1 MMKPK
6 VLVIGS
12 STKDMGGI
20 VSVIVNIENSLIAEQ
35 YHLQRIETYITGSV
49 LARLIIFIKGFL
61 QFLVKLVTFK
71 PDMIHIHMSY
81 NGSFYRK
88 ALFIFVG
95 RKIFRVPVIVH
106 IHASSFDVF
115 YNRHPLQQKLCKY
128 VLNQVDKLIVLSYTW
143 KSFFSR
149 IVPESKIEVLYNGV
163 FIKEPPVRE
172 ERQVPRC
179 LFMGRLGKR
188 KGVYDLLLAIQLL
201 KKRGVEAVF
210 TLAGDGEVNEVRALV
225 ERYGITEYV
234 EVPGWIRGEEKERLL
249 HHADLLVLPSYHEGL
264 PMAILEAM
272 NEGLPIVSTRV
283 GGIPEVITDELNG
296 FLVEPGDVAEMVHV
310 LERLILDK
318 ELRVQMGLNNKELVT
333 SKFNMNSLIEN
344 LSSIYD
350 KVHMKVS

>member
-1 MMKPK
+1 MKPK

-143 KSFFSR
+143 KSFFPGSCLN
-149 IVPESKIEVLYNGV
+149 PKSKCSIMGYSLKNLRLEKNVRFHDACSWAVLA
-163 FIKEPPVRE
+163 RE
-172 ERQVPRC
+172 
-179 LFMGRLGKR
+179 
-188 KGVYDLLLAIQLL
+188 
-201 KKRGVEAVF
+201 
-210 TLAGDGEVNEVRALV
+210 
-225 ERYGITEYV
+225 
-234 EVPGWIRGEEKERLL
+234 
-249 HHADLLVLPSYHEGL
+249 
-264 PMAILEAM
+264 
-272 NEGLPIVSTRV
+272 
-283 GGIPEVITDELNG
+283 
-296 FLVEPGDVAEMVHV
+296 
-310 LERLILDK
+310 
-318 ELRVQMGLNNKELVT
+318 
-333 SKFNMNSLIEN
+333 
-344 LSSIYD
+344 
-350 KVHMKVS
+350 KVCMISC